1 MKHFLNG
8 SNYNKL
14 SEVDRDLCDLPL
26 NLAELGAALKLL
38 KNDSSPGSDGIT
50 AGFYKI
56 FWQKLKLPL
65 FKSLQNSIEIGELS
79 TSQRR
84 GIINLIHKG
93 NNTNQYELK
102 NWRPIT
108 LTNVDYKIF
117 TKLLAVRLQKI
128 IKTIIHENQSGF
140 IKGRNISSH
149 IR

>member
-14 SEVDRDLCDLPL
+14 SEVDRDLCDTPL

-65 FKSLQNSIEIGELS
+65 FKSLQNNRD
-79 TSQRR
+79 RR
-84 GIINLIHKG
+84 IINKSK
-93 NNTNQYELK
+93 E
-102 NWRPIT
+102 
-108 LTNVDYKIF
+108 
-117 TKLLAVRLQKI
+117 
-128 IKTIIHENQSGF
+128 
-140 IKGRNISSH
+140 RNY
-149 IR
+149 